1 MNTPKEVKV
10 LEQVCKEAKAKGKV
24 TDKHIE
30 QLSEALGSRF
40 TKAWD
45 TVKGEG
51 VKKYVFSPS
60 GRIVWIVVGREREY
74 QIMPAAGFC
83 SCDDF
88 YFRVMFDIRPILFF
102 GIIGTVLGGMGL
114 FLHYVTLPVEL
125 VSIVFPFIFIIGG
138 LLLFWLGFVTVLA
151 RKLRKRN

>member
-1 MNTPKEVKV
+1 MRIPKEIKV
-10 LEQVCKEAKAKGKV
+10 LEQVCEEAKTNGEV
-24 TDKHIE
+24 TGNHLT

-45 TVKGEG
+45 AIKEER

-74 QIMPAAGFC
+74 QIMPAAAFC

-88 YFRVMFDIRPILFF
+88 YFRVMDREANICYHLIAQKIAEALERYDKVEEEDRLYEC
-102 GIIGTVLGGMGL
+102 LMEEWKK
-114 FLHYVTLPVEL
+114 VT
-125 VSIVFPFIFIIGG
+125 
-138 LLLFWLGFVTVLA
+138 A
-151 RKLRKRN
+151 

>member
-1 MNTPKEVKV
+1 MRIPKEIKV
-10 LEQVCKEAKAKGKV
+10 LEQVCEEAKTKGEV
-24 TDKHIE
+24 TGNHLT

-45 TVKGEG
+45 AIKEER

-74 QIMPAAGFC
+74 QIMPAAAFC

-88 YFRVMFDIRPILFF
+88 YFRVMDREANICYHLIAQKIAEALERYDKVEEEDMLYEC
-102 GIIGTVLGGMGL
+102 LMEEWKK
-114 FLHYVTLPVEL
+114 VT
-125 VSIVFPFIFIIGG
+125 
-138 LLLFWLGFVTVLA
+138 A
-151 RKLRKRN
+151 

>member
-1 MNTPKEVKV
+1 MKTPKEIK
-10 LEQVCKEAKAKGKV
+10 LLKSVCEEAKNRGKID
-24 TDKHIE
+24 DKQLT

-45 TVKGEG
+45 ALEEGRVKR
-51 VKKYVFSPS
+51 YVFSPS

-88 YFRVMFDIRPILFF
+88 YFHVMDKEANICYHLIAQKIADALGQFDKIEEDDEAYDYL
-102 GIIGTVLGGMGL
+102 MEEWKK
-114 FLHYVTLPVEL
+114 VTP
-125 VSIVFPFIFIIGG
+125 
-138 LLLFWLGFVTVLA
+138 
-151 RKLRKRN
+151 

>member
-1 MNTPKEVKV
+1 MLKWIEAMRIPKEIKILNKV
-10 LEQVCKEAKAKGKV
+10 CEEAKAESGLNNNQL
-24 TDKHIE
+24 T

-45 TVKGEG
+45 TVKGKR

-88 YFRVMFDIRPILFF
+88 YFRVMDRETNICY
-102 GIIGTVLGGMGL
+102 
-114 FLHYVTLPVEL
+114 HL
-125 VSIVFPFIFIIGG
+125 VAQKIAEAIEMYDCIEEEDRLYYCLMNEWKKAI
-138 LLLFWLGFVTVLA
+138 A
-151 RKLRKRN
+151 

>member
-1 MNTPKEVKV
+1 MRIPKEIKV
-10 LEQVCKEAKAKGKV
+10 LEQVCEEAKTNGEV
-24 TDKHIE
+24 TGNHLT

-45 TVKGEG
+45 SIKEER

-74 QIMPAAGFC
+74 QIMPAAAFC

-88 YFRVMFDIRPILFF
+88 YFRVMDREANICYHLIAQKIAEALERYDKVEEEDRLYEY
-102 GIIGTVLGGMGL
+102 LMEEWKK
-114 FLHYVTLPVEL
+114 VT
-125 VSIVFPFIFIIGG
+125 
-138 LLLFWLGFVTVLA
+138 A
-151 RKLRKRN
+151 